1 MLITKKRVNL
11 SNFTVKINGTDLE
24 ECDNYKYL
32 GVFFDKNLN
41 WKKHIDHICEKV
53 SKSCGILS
61 KLRHCFEL
69 ETLRKVYHAFIMH
82 HGIIAWGTAP
92 KTSLKPPKFLMNR
105 AIRIL
110 SFAPF
115 GRLDLQPVYEILEL
129 LDIEQTYSLEI
140 AKFAYRYKN
149 SLLPTKIASYFET
162 PLGRENVR
170 ATRQS
175 TANAPQHTSFNS
187 FGQKSIRNAISKVWI
202 GIPDE
207 IKSSTWFKSFKRMY
221 KSHLIL
227 VGWN

>member
-1 MLITKKRVNL
+1 M
-11 SNFTVKINGTDLE
+11 
-24 ECDNYKYL
+24 
-32 GVFFDKNLN
+32 
-41 WKKHIDHICEKV
+41 
-53 SKSCGILS
+53 
-61 KLRHCFEL
+61 
-69 ETLRKVYHAFIMH
+69 
-82 HGIIAWGTAP
+82 
-92 KTSLKPPKFLMNR
+92 
-105 AIRIL
+105 
-110 SFAPF
+110 
-115 GRLDLQPVYEILEL
+115 QPVYEILEL

-140 AKFAYRYKN
+140 AKFAYKDKN

-162 PLGRENVR
+162 QIGRENVR

-175 TANAPQHTSFNS
+175 TANAPQHTSFSS